1 MHAEL
6 HYLPLRDAARLVK
19 RRLVSPVELTRALLK
34 RIVAHD
40 DRIHAFIT
48 LTAEQALLEAKE
60 AEKEILAGRYRGP
73 LHGIPVAYKDNVE
86 TQGVRTTAHSRSLA
100 SHIPATDAAVVR
112 HLKDAGA
119 ISLGK
124 LSLQELA
131 YGSPGAND
139 AFPSPL
145 NPWSLAHSP
154 GGSSSGSGAAVA
166 AGFVYGAVGTDTGG
180 SIRHPSAVCGVV
192 GMKPTFDLVST
203 RGVIPL
209 SPTQD
214 HVGPITRTV
223 GDNAAMLQAMC
234 GFRRGQRTQVRTVR
248 IGVPFDLIDHVGL
261 DTDVQT
267 AFQESLDLL
276 KSLGASIVPI
286 QTPRLADVNAIG
298 TRIILAEA
306 WDAHGAALEEAPQL
320 FGDAFRTRVMKGKG
334 ITPADR
340 DAALA
345 AREEIQQHYARLF
358 AGSVDIVASPGRE
371 EPAMTMQKLL
381 DDPLGVRGQ
390 FTRLYNLARIPALVM
405 PMGFS
410 AGGLPLSLQL
420 AAGMGNESRIY
431 DVAEE
436 VEAQAGWTRFH
447 PDIDSTHA

>member
-1 MHAEL
+1 MRASL
-6 HYLPLRDAARLVK
+6 HYLSLRDAARLV
-19 RRLVSPVELTRALLK
+19 RLRLVSPVELTRTLLE
-34 RIVAHD
+34 RIDAHD
-40 DRIHAFIT
+40 DSVHAFLT
-48 LTAEQALLEAKE
+48 LTVEQALQEARR
-60 AEKEILAGRYRGP
+60 AEKEIMAGRYLGP
-73 LHGIPVAYKDNVE
+73 LHGIPIAYKDNVE

-100 SHIPATDAAVVR
+100 NHIPDTDADVVR
-112 HLKDAGA
+112 HLKGAGA
-119 ISLGK
+119 VSLGK

-145 NPWSLAHSP
+145 NPWSVAHSP

-166 AGFVYGAVGTDTGG
+166 AGLVYGAVGTDTGG

-234 GFRRGQRTQVRTVR
+234 GFERKERTQVKGTRV
-248 IGVPFDLIDHVGL
+248 GVPFDLIEHVGL
-261 DTDVQT
+261 DTDVER

-276 KSLGASIVPI
+276 KALGASIVSI

-306 WDAHGAALEEAPQL
+306 WAAHGAALQTTPQL
-320 FGDAFRTRVMKGKG
+320 YGDAFRNRVMKGQSL
-334 ITPADR
+334 TPADR

-358 AGSVDIVASPGRE
+358 ASEVDVIVSPGRE
-371 EPAMTMQKLL
+371 EPAMTMQKLRE
-381 DDPLGVRGQ
+381 DPLGVRGQ
-390 FTRLYNLARIPALVM
+390 FTRMYNVARIPALVM

-410 AGGLPLSLQL
+410 REGLPLSLQL
-420 AAGMGNESRIY
+420 AAGMGNESRVY
-431 DVAEE
+431 DVAEDIE
-436 VEAQAGWTRFH
+436 TQAGWTRFH
-447 PDIDSTHA
+447 PHISSTHA